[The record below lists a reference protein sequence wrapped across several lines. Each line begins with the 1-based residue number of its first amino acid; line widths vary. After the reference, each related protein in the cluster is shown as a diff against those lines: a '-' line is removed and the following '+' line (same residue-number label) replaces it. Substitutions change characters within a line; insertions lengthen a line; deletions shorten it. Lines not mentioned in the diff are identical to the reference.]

1 VIVACCPVCRKELK
15 APETVLVTGA
25 LAKTVVPFC
34 SGRCKQIDLNKW
46 LSEEYR
52 VPTGEEETE
61 ETGEGYDA

>member
-1 VIVACCPVCRKELK
+1 M
-15 APETVLVTGA
+15 TGA